1 MAAGRLAFLYPGRLE
16 TPTGGYVYDREL
28 LAALAATGTQVSAA
42 TLGEGYPAPSP
53 ATLEAGAALLSGL
66 ADGEA
71 VMIDGLA
78 FGVMDAIAAPHAR
91 RLRLIALV
99 HHPLAHESG
108 LPPARAAELAASER
122 RALALA
128 RHVVTTSPATAEAV
142 IAGFG
147 VPRAKVSV
155 LEPGLALP
163 ALPSLPAARV
173 RRPGEPFRLLS
184 VGSLV
189 PRKDH
194 PTLLAA
200 LARIDDPAVTLD
212 IAGSGELDPAHATKV
227 RSQIERLGLSQRV
240 RLHGALGR
248 AALDAL
254 YAQADLFVLT
264 TLYEGYG
271 MAFVEA
277 MAHGLPVVA
286 TGAGAVRDT
295 VPAAA
300 GILCEAGDA
309 ASVGAA
315 IRRLAEDAALRQSMA
330 RAARAHAQG
339 LPGWPDQARRLAAL
353 IAEIA
358 P

>member
-1 MAAGRLAFLYPGRLE
+1 MTAAARLTFLYPGRLE

-28 LAALAATGTQVSAA
+28 LVALAAIGVEATAL

-53 ATLEAGAALLSGL
+53 ATLKAGERLLAGL

-78 FGVMDAIAAPHAR
+78 FGVMDAIAAPHAQ

-108 LPPARAAELAASER
+108 VPADRAAELHASER
-122 RALALA
+122 QALALA
-128 RHVVTTSPATAEAV
+128 RHVVTTSPATAAAV
-142 IAGFG
+142 IAEFG
-147 VPRAKVSV
+147 VASERVSV
-155 LEPGLALP
+155 LEPGLVLP
-163 ALPSLPAARV
+163 APNRRRARQA
-173 RRPGEPFRLLS
+173 GDPFRLLC

-194 PTLLAA
+194 PTLLTA
-200 LARIDDPAVTLD
+200 LSGLGDTRITLD
-212 IAGSGELDPAHATKV
+212 IAGSADLDPAQAALV
-227 RSQIERLGLSQRV
+227 RKEIDRLDLASRV
-240 RLHGALGR
+240 RLHGALPKE
-248 AALDAL
+248 ALDAL
-254 YAQADLFVLT
+254 YAEADAFALT

-277 MAHGLPVVA
+277 MAHGLPVIA

-295 VPAAA
+295 VPGAA

-309 ASVGAA
+309 AAVGSA
-315 IRRLAEDAALRQSMA
+315 IRQLADDPRRTETMA
-330 RAARAHAQG
+330 QAARSHAQS
-339 LPGWPDQARRLAAL
+339 LPGWQDQARRLAAL

-358 P
+358 R

>member
-1 MAAGRLAFLYPGRLE
+1 MAAGRLTFLYPGRLE

-28 LAALAATGTQVSAA
+28 LAALAATGTQVTAL

-66 ADGEA
+66 ADGAA

-78 FGVMDAIAAPHAR
+78 FGVMDAIAAPQAR

-128 RHVVTTSPATAEAV
+128 RDVVTTSPATAAAV
-142 IAGFG
+142 TAEFG
-147 VPRAKVSV
+147 VPSAKVSV
-155 LEPGLALP
+155 LEPGLVLP
-163 ALPSLPAARV
+163 APPVARV

-200 LARIDDPAVTLD
+200 LAQIDDPAVTLD
-212 IAGSGELDPAHATKV
+212 IAGSGEFDPAHAASV
-227 RSQIERLGLSQRV
+227 RATIEQLGLSQRV

-277 MAHGLPVVA
+277 MAHGLPVIA

-315 IRRLAEDAALRQSMA
+315 IRRLAEDAALRQSLA
-330 RAARAHAQG
+330 QAARTHAQG
-339 LPGWPDQARRLAAL
+339 LPGWPEQARRLAAL
-353 IAEIA
+353 IAEIGR
-358 P
+358 

>member
-1 MAAGRLAFLYPGRLE
+1 MPAGRLTFLYPGRLE

-28 LAALAATGTQVSAA
+28 LAALAATGTQVTAL

-53 ATLEAGAALLSGL
+53 ATLEAGAALLAGL

-78 FGVMDAIAAPHAR
+78 FGVMDAIAAPQAR

-128 RHVVTTSPATAEAV
+128 RHVVTTSPATAAAV
-142 IAGFG
+142 TAEFG

-155 LEPGLALP
+155 LEPGLVLP
-163 ALPSLPAARV
+163 APPVARV

-200 LARIDDPAVTLD
+200 LAQIDDPAVTLD
-212 IAGSGELDPAHATKV
+212 IAGSSEFDPAHAASV
-227 RSQIERLGLSQRV
+227 RATIERLGLSRRV

-295 VPAAA
+295 VPPAA

-315 IRRLAEDAALRQSMA
+315 IRRLAEDAALRQSLA

-339 LPGWPDQARRLAAL
+339 LPGWPEQARRLAAL
-353 IAEIA
+353 IAEIGR
-358 P
+358 

>member
-1 MAAGRLAFLYPGRLE
+1 MTAAARLTFLYPGRLE

-28 LAALAATGTQVSAA
+28 LAALAAIGVEATAL

-53 ATLEAGAALLSGL
+53 ATFEAGGRLLAGL

-78 FGVMDAIAAPHAR
+78 FGVMDAIAAPHAQ

-108 LPPARAAELAASER
+108 VPADRAAELHASER

-128 RHVVTTSPATAEAV
+128 RHVVTTSAATAGAV
-142 IAGFG
+142 IAEFG
-147 VPRAKVSV
+147 VASEQVSV
-155 LEPGLALP
+155 LEPGLVLP
-163 ALPSLPAARV
+163 PLPTRI
-173 RRPGEPFRLLS
+173 RRQPGDPFRLLC

-200 LARIDDPAVTLD
+200 LAGLGDTRITLD
-212 IAGSGELDPAHATKV
+212 IAGSAELDPAHASRV
-227 RSQIERLGLSQRV
+227 RAEIDRLGLSRQV
-240 RLHGALGR
+240 RLHGALSK
-248 AALDAL
+248 AALEAL
-254 YAQADLFVLT
+254 YAEADAFALT

-277 MAHGLPVVA
+277 MAHGLPVIA

-295 VPAAA
+295 VPGAA
-300 GILCEAGDA
+300 GILCKTGDA
-309 ASVGAA
+309 DDVGAA
-315 IRRLAEDAALRQSMA
+315 IRQLADDPQRTETMA
-330 RAARAHAQG
+330 QAARAHAQG
-339 LPGWPDQARRLAAL
+339 LPGWQDQARRFAAL

-358 P
+358 R

>member
-1 MAAGRLAFLYPGRLE
+1 MTAAARLTFLYPGRLE

-28 LAALAATGTQVSAA
+28 LAALAAIGVEATAL

-53 ATLEAGAALLSGL
+53 ATLEAGERLLSGL
-66 ADGEA
+66 AEGEV

-78 FGVMDAIAAPHAR
+78 FGVMDTIAGPHAR

-108 LPPARAAELAASER
+108 VPPSRAAELHASER

-128 RHVVTTSPATAEAV
+128 RHVVTTSQATAAAV
-142 IAGFG
+142 AAEFG
-147 VPRAKVSV
+147 VAREQVSV

-163 ALPSLPAARV
+163 RLRAARS
-173 RRPGEPFRLLS
+173 RQAGDPFRLLC

-200 LARIDDPAVTLD
+200 LAGLRDTRITLD
-212 IAGSGELDPAHATKV
+212 IAGSDKLDAAHAAHV
-227 RSQIERLGLSQRV
+227 RAEIDRLGLSRQV
-240 RLHGALGR
+240 RLHGALPK
-248 AALDAL
+248 AALEAL
-254 YAQADLFVLT
+254 YAEADAFALT

-277 MAHGLPVVA
+277 MAHGLPVIA

-295 VPAAA
+295 VPSAA

-309 ASVGAA
+309 AAVGAA
-315 IRRLAEDAALRQSMA
+315 MRQLADDPQRTETMA
-330 RAARAHAQG
+330 QAARAHAQS
-339 LPGWPDQARRLAAL
+339 LPGWQDQARRLAAL
-353 IAEIA
+353 IAEIGR
-358 P
+358 

>member
-1 MAAGRLAFLYPGRLE
+1 MAAGRLTFLYPGRLE

-78 FGVMDAIAAPHAR
+78 FGVMDAIAAPQAQ

-128 RHVVTTSPATAEAV
+128 RHVVTTSPATAAAV
-142 IAGFG
+142 TTEFG
-147 VPRAKVSV
+147 VPSAKVSV
-155 LEPGLALP
+155 LEPGLVLP
-163 ALPSLPAARV
+163 APPVARV

-200 LARIDDPAVTLD
+200 LAQIDDPAVTLD
-212 IAGSGELDPAHATKV
+212 IAGSGEFDRAHAASV
-227 RSQIERLGLSQRV
+227 RAIIERLGLSQRV

-315 IRRLAEDAALRQSMA
+315 IRRLAEDAALRQSLA
-330 RAARAHAQG
+330 QAARAHAQG
-339 LPGWPDQARRLAAL
+339 LPGWPEQARRLAAL
-353 IAEIA
+353 IAEIGR
-358 P
+358 

>member
-1 MAAGRLAFLYPGRLE
+1 MTAAARLTFLYPGRLE

-28 LAALAATGTQVSAA
+28 LAALAAIGVEATAL

-53 ATLEAGAALLSGL
+53 ATLKAGERLLAGL

-78 FGVMDAIAAPHAR
+78 FGVMDAIAAPHAQ

-108 LPPARAAELAASER
+108 VPADRAAELHDSER

-128 RHVVTTSPATAEAV
+128 RHVVTTSPATAAAV
-142 IAGFG
+142 IAEFG
-147 VPRAKVSV
+147 VASEQVSV
-155 LEPGLALP
+155 LEPGLVLP
-163 ALPSLPAARV
+163 PVRTRRARQA
-173 RRPGEPFRLLS
+173 GDPFRLLC

-194 PTLLAA
+194 PTLLTA
-200 LARIDDPAVTLD
+200 LAGLCDTRITVD
-212 IAGSGELDPAHATKV
+212 IAGSAELDPAHASRV
-227 RSQIERLGLSQRV
+227 RAEIDRLDLASQV
-240 RLHGALGR
+240 RLHGALPKE
-248 AALDAL
+248 ALDAL
-254 YAQADLFVLT
+254 YAEADAFALT

-277 MAHGLPVVA
+277 MAHGLPVIA

-295 VPAAA
+295 VPGAA

-309 ASVGAA
+309 AAIGSA
-315 IRRLAEDAALRQSMA
+315 IRQLADDPRRTETMA
-330 RAARAHAQG
+330 QAARAHAQS
-339 LPGWPDQARRLAAL
+339 LPGWQDQARRLAAL

-358 P
+358 R

>member
-1 MAAGRLAFLYPGRLE
+1 MPAGRLTFLYPGRLE

-28 LAALAATGTQVSAA
+28 LAALAATGTQVTAL

-53 ATLEAGAALLSGL
+53 ATLEAGAALLAGL

-78 FGVMDAIAAPHAR
+78 FGVMDAIAAPQAQ

-128 RHVVTTSPATAEAV
+128 RHVVTTSPATAEA
-142 IAGFG
+142 IITGFG
-147 VPRAKVSV
+147 VPSAKVSA
-155 LEPGLALP
+155 LEPGLVLP
-163 ALPSLPAARV
+163 APPVARV

-200 LARIDDPAVTLD
+200 LAQIDDPAVTLD
-212 IAGSGELDPAHATKV
+212 IAGSGEFDLAHAASV
-227 RSQIERLGLSQRV
+227 RATIERLGLSRRV

-277 MAHGLPVVA
+277 MAHGLPVIA

-295 VPAAA
+295 VPPAA

-315 IRRLAEDAALRQSMA
+315 IRRLAEDAALRQSLA
-330 RAARAHAQG
+330 QAARAHAQG
-339 LPGWPDQARRLAAL
+339 LPGWPEQARRLAAL
-353 IAEIA
+353 IAEIGR
-358 P
+358 